1 VLNFRAFLKLS
12 CPVCG
17 EGKIF
22 RGYLD
27 TPERCPECGY
37 YFMRE
42 TGYFLPHAP
51 ISYLGIVFVA
61 FLVWVVTRFVLRLES
76 DVLVLASMITVAA
89 LFAVWSNRYT
99 KMLWLLFDLWMHPP
113 TREDFEERGRA

>member
-1 VLNFRAFLKLS
+1 
-12 CPVCG
+12 
-17 EGKIF
+17 
-22 RGYLD
+22 
-27 TPERCPECGY
+27 
-37 YFMRE
+37 MRE

-61 FLVWVVTRFVLRLES
+61 FLVWVVTRFVLRLDS
-76 DVLVLASMITVAA
+76 DLLVLGSMIAVAA